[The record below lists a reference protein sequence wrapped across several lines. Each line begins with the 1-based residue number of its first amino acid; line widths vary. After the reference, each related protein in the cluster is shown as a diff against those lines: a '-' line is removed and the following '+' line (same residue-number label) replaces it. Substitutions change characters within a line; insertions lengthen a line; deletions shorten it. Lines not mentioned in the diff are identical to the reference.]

1 MADDRGSVRFEPGI
15 DRPDRVEIKNEVG
28 CPRGR
33 AMFAGPNHWCDWR
46 SLVPSDPARML
57 PAHTAIR
64 GISVSAWNYAPSA
77 CGEIKE
83 AGPAR
88 GLAPRDDGACAL
100 GRYAHGRRTRA

>member
-33 AMFAGPNHWCDWR
+33 AMFAGPNHWRDWR

-57 PAHTAIR
+57 PAHAAVR
-64 GISVSAWNYAPSA
+64 GISVRARNHPSPA
-77 CGEIKE
+77 RGEVKK
-83 AGPAR
+83 AGPAGR
-88 GLAPRDDGACAL
+88 LAPHTLPGVAQ
-100 GRYAHGRRTRA
+100 T